1 MPIKIILFCLIA
13 TFHQAAFAISE
24 SDLLPQEQAFKLTA
38 KANTE
43 NKIVLT
49 WQIADGYYLY
59 RDKLGV
65 ESRSERITLDDVTY
79 PPGKTKHDE
88 FFGDMVIYRN
98 ELAVEVPFIKV
109 DNALN
114 TLHLTVKHQGC
125 ADIGIC
131 YPPQKTALT
140 IDLPPQDP
148 SAKTGSIF
156 GLVQGL
162 SDLKLNLFQDEL
174 LPAEQAFRFFAS
186 VKDPNTLTVNWQI
199 AEGYYL
205 YRDKFQFDI
214 LDSEKVKIGS
224 LTLPKGTPYHDEE
237 FGNVE
242 IFRNDLSFDLPINRY
257 QADQQ
262 NIILQARFQGC
273 ADRGVCYPPMSQ
285 STPLA
290 LPTTA
295 SVSTPN
301 IASISTRIDEPQS
314 EQDRIV
320 QSLHQNTLWLTLL
333 SFFGFGLLLSF
344 TPCIFPMIPILSGI
358 IVGQRNRVTTGLAFL
373 LSLSYVTASA
383 LTYTVFGVLAALFG
397 SNLQTVFQQSWII
410 ALFSGVFVLLSLSM
424 FGFYNLELPASIQTR
439 LHKSSDKHRD
449 GSFWGA
455 AIMGSLSSL
464 IVGPCVAA
472 PLAGALIYIGQTGD
486 AILGG
491 IALFA
496 MGFGMGVP
504 LLIIGASAG
513 KLLPKAGQWL
523 NATKAVFGV
532 IMLAVALWMLD
543 RILPPDITMFLWA
556 LLLIIP
562 AIYLKAIDPL
572 SENAGGWKKLWKGAG
587 VVMLTYGVLLLIG
600 LGMGNHN
607 PLKPLQGLSL
617 ASTAEADSPLPFVK
631 VASLQELENRI
642 ETAARNN
649 QPVML
654 DFYADWC
661 VSCKE
666 MDAYTF
672 AHPEVKQELNRFVL
686 LKADVTAN
694 NAEHQA
700 LLRKFNLVGPPATL
714 FFGIDLA
721 EKQHLRVIG
730 YQDANTFLNILRQVD
745 DL

>member
-65 ESRSERITLDDVTY
+65 ESRSERITIDDVTY

-174 LPAEQAFRFFAS
+174 LPAEEAFRFFAS

-301 IASISTRIDEPQS
+301 IASISTRIDETQS

-358 IVGQRNRVTTGLAFL
+358 IVGQRNRVTTGRAFL

-504 LLIIGASAG
+504 LL
-513 KLLPKAGQWL
+513 
-523 NATKAVFGV
+523 
-532 IMLAVALWMLD
+532 
-543 RILPPDITMFLWA
+543 
-556 LLLIIP
+556 
-562 AIYLKAIDPL
+562 
-572 SENAGGWKKLWKGAG
+572 
-587 VVMLTYGVLLLIG
+587 
-600 LGMGNHN
+600 
-607 PLKPLQGLSL
+607 
-617 ASTAEADSPLPFVK
+617 
-631 VASLQELENRI
+631 
-642 ETAARNN
+642 
-649 QPVML
+649 
-654 DFYADWC
+654 
-661 VSCKE
+661 
-666 MDAYTF
+666 
-672 AHPEVKQELNRFVL
+672 
-686 LKADVTAN
+686 
-694 NAEHQA
+694 
-700 LLRKFNLVGPPATL
+700 
-714 FFGIDLA
+714 
-721 EKQHLRVIG
+721 
-730 YQDANTFLNILRQVD
+730 
-745 DL
+745 